1 MHEKQLIA
9 IQHLALPASERPSM
23 DEIAEACGVSRST
36 LYEWRKNPAFIE
48 EVKAQIVRN
57 NIDTLPDLVAA
68 LPRIAIED
76 RSAAMAKLALQVN
89 GMLTEKVD
97 VQSSA
102 AANGPDVEALKSRI
116 QALKARQHAET
127 EA

>member
-9 IQHLALPASERPSM
+9 IQYLALPASERPTM
-23 DEIAEACGVSRST
+23 DEIAEACEVSRST
-36 LYEWRKNPAFIE
+36 LYEWRKNPAFVE

-57 NIDTLPDLVAA
+57 NVDTLPDLVAA

-89 GMLTEKVD
+89 GMLMEKVD

-102 AANGPDVEALKSRI
+102 APGTDIEALKSRL
-116 QALKARQHAET
+116 QALKARQHVEAE
-127 EA
+127 A

>member
-9 IQHLALPASERPSM
+9 VQYLALPASERPTM
-23 DEIAEACGVSRST
+23 VEIAEKCGVSRST
-36 LYEWRKNPAFIE
+36 LYEWRNNPAFIE

-57 NIDTLPDLVAA
+57 NVDTLPDLVAA

-102 AANGPDVEALKSRI
+102 VPATDIDALKSRL
-116 QALKARQHAET
+116 QALKERHRAE
-127 EA
+127 A